1 MTCSRGRFIASIFMA
16 GLLFAPS
23 SLAFD
28 VSLSEEAVREAYF
41 LGQRNDESTA
51 QVLAPYTR
59 HLALPEKGPYISAIN
74 LSTPYA
80 QIIDAS
86 RQRTGYYSAQ
96 EAQQDY
102 RERGD
107 TILVFIRIEFTA
119 TYGYPQAVASAN
131 DVAKEQ
137 GISLQPEDFWKGF
150 CLGLSQ
156 DDKWIQPL
164 TERAEAVYNQ
174 GEGGLGG
181 AIVWLEFGAHDVAST
196 EASVEVETPDGQHVA
211 ATFDLSRLH

>member
-1 MTCSRGRFIASIFMA
+1 MNRSPGRFIASIFMA
-16 GLLFAPS
+16 SLLFAPS
-23 SLAFD
+23 SSAFD
-28 VSLSEEAVREAYF
+28 FSLSDEAVREAYF
-41 LGQRNDESTA
+41 LGQRNDEDTA
-51 QVLAPYTR
+51 EVLAPYTK
-59 HLALPEKGPYISAIN
+59 HLALPEKGPYISAIS

-86 RQRTGYYSAQ
+86 RQRAGYYSAQ

-102 RERGD
+102 RKRGD

-119 TYGYPQAVASAN
+119 TYGYPQAVATAN

-164 TERAEAVYNQ
+164 TERAEAVYDR

-181 AIVWLEFGAHDVAST
+181 AIVWLEFDAHDVAST
-196 EASVEVETPDGQHVA
+196 EASVEVEAPDGQHVV

>member
-1 MTCSRGRFIASIFMA
+1 MNRSPGRFITSICMAS
-16 GLLFAPS
+16 LLFAPS
-23 SLAFD
+23 SPAFD
-28 VSLSEEAVREAYF
+28 LSLSDEAVREAYF
-41 LGQRNDESTA
+41 LGQRDDEDTA
-51 QVLAPYTR
+51 EVLAPYTR
-59 HLALPEKGPYISAIN
+59 HLALPEKGPYISAIS

-86 RQRTGYYSAQ
+86 RQRAGYYSAQ

-102 RERGD
+102 GKRGD

-119 TYGYPQAVASAN
+119 TYGYPQAVATAN
-131 DVAKEQ
+131 EVAKEQ

-156 DDKWIQPL
+156 GDKWIQSL
-164 TERAEAVYNQ
+164 TERAEAVYDQ

-181 AIVWLEFGAHDVAST
+181 AVVWLKFDAHDVAST
-196 EASVEVETPDGQHVA
+196 EASVEVEAPDGQHVV